1 MIVGKVRMF
10 VLLALLG
17 VSLVLNGY
25 LAFQLNGS
33 YKAEAKSN
41 KDLADLRQE
50 ATQKIADLQ
59 EQMRETETLMSRS
72 VAVITEQKNAKFVA
86 VVAERDAL
94 LKRVRLAE
102 ARAAAAAR
110 VSQATGTP
118 GDGQA
123 PRLDIDAELLG
134 TFGSEDVEEASRADI
149 IRAGLLACYKQYDA
163 AREALSQ

>member
-1 MIVGKVRMF
+1 MF

-59 EQMRETETLMSRS
+59 EQMREKESLMSRS
-72 VAVITEQKNAKFVA
+72 VEVITEQKNAQINSIA
-86 VVAERDAL
+86 VERDAL

-102 ARAAAAAR
+102 ARAAAAAQ
-110 VSQATGTP
+110 VSKTPAAT

-123 PRLDIDAELLG
+123 PRLHLDAELLG
-134 TFGSEDVEEASRADI
+134 SFGSEDVEEAARADV
-149 IRAGLLACYKQYDA
+149 IRRALQACYKQYDA